1 MTVTWLHPFTGRGR
15 RRAVDEV
22 ARLREENLAL
32 LTRQAAADQ
41 YFALL
46 AADRNE
52 VHRLWQ
58 LAEHK
63 ASDAGIVASC
73 LSGKLDAL
81 ESELRAT
88 RAALAN
94 ATKVTVGC
102 GERDIEAGD
111 EATQPVPAGS
121 FWADPARWKPVSGTT
136 VVVPLAH
143 SPKAGAGSGSGSE
156 VTQEMRQPAA

>member
-1 MTVTWLHPFTGRGR
+1 MNLNLFAGRGR
-15 RRAVDEV
+15 HRAVDELN
-22 ARLREENLAL
+22 RLREENLAL
-32 LTRQAAADQ
+32 LTRQAAADDF
-41 YFALL
+41 FALL

-81 ESELRAT
+81 ESELLVT

-111 EATQPVPAGS
+111 EATQPVPTGT
-121 FWADPARWKPVSGTT
+121 FWADPARWRALSGPT

-143 SPKAGAGSGSGSE
+143 SPQATGDADT
-156 VTQEMRQPAA
+156 TQKIPLGQLPVRARI